1 MAAWG
6 HLLPSQL
13 TALTSEVGG
22 EADEVGV
29 KSDIRGWMSAVGGR
43 ADVARRWLE
52 LPLIAEFVEK
62 VGAGANFWCPLLER
76 ADISLP
82 PQFLLRRFGFLG
94 LWR

>member
-1 MAAWG
+1 VDF
-6 HLLPSQL
+6 HLLSFASLSWRSPFL
-13 TALTSEVGG
+13 
-22 EADEVGV
+22 
-29 KSDIRGWMSAVGGR
+29 
-43 ADVARRWLE
+43 
-52 LPLIAEFVEK
+52 AEFVEK